1 MIITSSRL
9 INGLT
14 MLLVGVALFVT
25 WRPARRGFSG
35 VARAP
40 RGDRDQPVDC
50 RDQSSPIRH
59 AVTWSHVVSWS
70 GVAAALI
77 VGAGVMGWIDEG
89 RRFRLDPPVNSE
101 LDGFRLMPNGISGA
115 PPEIDFARGQPYEND
130 AYNLSQGKRLY
141 TWFGCPTCHGDGRGG
156 QGPSFLDGWWLYGPE
171 MVSIVASI
179 RDGRPHGMPP
189 FRERIPIEQ
198 IWQLAGYVQSM
209 GSYTP
214 KVSAPGRDDAKH
226 ARPAENRG
234 PAVMLFEEGPIG
246 VHPRQGPSP

>member
-1 MIITSSRL
+1 MIITSSRV
-9 INGLT
+9 INALT
-14 MLLVGVALFVT
+14 MLLVGVALLVT
-25 WRPARRGFSG
+25 WRPARRGFLE

-40 RGDRDQPVDC
+40 RGFRDPPVDC
-50 RDQSSPIRH
+50 LDQGSPIRH
-59 AVTWSHVVSWS
+59 AVTWSHVIAWS
-70 GVAAALI
+70 GVSAALI
-77 VGAGVMGWIDEG
+77 IGAGVMGWIDEG
-89 RRFRLDPPVNSE
+89 RSFRLDPPVNSE

-141 TWFGCPTCHGDGRGG
+141 TWFGCPACHGDGRGA

-198 IWQLAGYVQSM
+198 IWQLAGYVRSI

-214 KVSAPGRDDAKH
+214 QVSAPGRDDAKH

-246 VHPRQGPSP
+246 VDPRQGPTP